1 MGFGDFL
8 SKAAKF
14 AGKAIV
20 AVASEVMN
28 QGGTTITKNY
38 LEQAKRLNLDSRQR
52 DMVQNAEK
60 LNNRLS
66 EQKRSQ
72 KNILDNIKENKT
84 KIDELKEG
92 IDSKAVEVW
101 ALCSQLIEKE
111 NYHRLGVFNG
121 DKYIIFSD
129 DAKTKV
135 LLSNL
140 INELS
145 DVNLA
150 DGNDH
155 VLCNILNKEI
165 PEAEINYI
173 EEEFSKELIVLL
185 DEYKEISDSNEDKI
199 QDISRGISSLEEK
212 LIGAKEKVSITDG
225 ELKPLL
231 NDIKEFCRPLIEEQ
245 KERNARSRR

>member
-1 MGFGDFL
+1 
-8 SKAAKF
+8 
-14 AGKAIV
+14 
-20 AVASEVMN
+20 
-28 QGGTTITKNY
+28 
-38 LEQAKRLNLDSRQR
+38 
-52 DMVQNAEK
+52 MVQNAEK

-199 QDISRGISSLEEK
+199 QDISRGFL
-212 LIGAKEKVSITDG
+212 
-225 ELKPLL
+225 
-231 NDIKEFCRPLIEEQ
+231 R
-245 KERNARSRR
+245 

>member
-1 MGFGDFL
+1 M
-8 SKAAKF
+8 
-14 AGKAIV
+14 
-20 AVASEVMN
+20 
-28 QGGTTITKNY
+28 
-38 LEQAKRLNLDSRQR
+38 
-52 DMVQNAEK
+52 
-60 LNNRLS
+60 
-66 EQKRSQ
+66 
-72 KNILDNIKENKT
+72 
-84 KIDELKEG
+84 KEG

-155 VLCNILNKEI
+155 VLC
-165 PEAEINYI
+165 NYI